1 MGSEF
6 LNEND
11 VDTNSLVKILES
23 AYIEIDNIDEDKVSV
38 FLDIF
43 TIHISLNKEKKS
55 INFLSLFELPE
66 NINIVMASEKINL
79 FNCLLDFGIFCLELE
94 DNTTYIVGKY
104 AFSYK
109 KGLIPFQ
116 FIDYL
121 RVFDKKFTEGARAI
135 HKNAEETIWKK

>member
-11 VDTNSLVKILES
+11 VNTNSLVKILES
-23 AYIEIDNIDEDKVSV
+23 AYIEIDNIDEDTISV
-38 FLDIF
+38 VLDILA
-43 TIHISLNKEKKS
+43 IHISLNEEKKS
-55 INFLSLFELPE
+55 INFLSFFQLPE

-79 FNCLLDFGIFCLELE
+79 FNRLLDFGKFCLEEE
-94 DNTTYIVGKY
+94 DNATYIVGRY

-121 RVFDKKFTEGARAI
+121 RVFDKNFTEGARAI
-135 HKNAEETIWKK
+135 HKKTEETIWTQ